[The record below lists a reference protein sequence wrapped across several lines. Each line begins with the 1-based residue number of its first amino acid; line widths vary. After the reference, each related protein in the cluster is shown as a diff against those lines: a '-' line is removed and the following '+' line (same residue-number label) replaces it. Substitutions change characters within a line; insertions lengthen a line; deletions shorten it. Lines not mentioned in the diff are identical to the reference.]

1 MKFFNREREIKE
13 ILYIMESEPQ
23 RINFIYGP
31 INGGKTSLINEI
43 INNKLDKN
51 KYVVFYIDLRGHFLS
66 KYDDFVRVLFNTYS
80 PKKSLFGRLKDYIK
94 SLINDSPNSV
104 DIPILPTLT
113 YGVLTGIPIPKNLL
127 NQLLKDKNSD
137 DVFEYLTG
145 VFESINKEGKKPIL
159 IIDELQKIGDMK
171 INGYLIYEL
180 FNYFVSLTKHKH
192 LCHILCLS
200 SDSLFIEKV
209 YNEAMLEGRCKY
221 LLVDDFDKGI
231 SLNFMDFLAKE
242 RDIKLSNEDKEL
254 IYSYVGGKP
263 MDINYVIEECKF
275 KDLKEILN
283 YLLKE
288 ETSKL
293 NMFLDVLKYS
303 EPEVEINNK
312 TIKINK
318 EDITNA
324 LKLFKD
330 NYEIPKKDIPM
341 PVSIYLIKKNFLFL
355 NPIEETLKPQSFL
368 VWNAI
373 KNII

>member
-1 MKFFNREREIKE
+1 
-13 ILYIMESEPQ
+13 
-23 RINFIYGP
+23 
-31 INGGKTSLINEI
+31 
-43 INNKLDKN
+43 
-51 KYVVFYIDLRGHFLS
+51 
-66 KYDDFVRVLFNTYS
+66 
-80 PKKSLFGRLKDYIK
+80 
-94 SLINDSPNSV
+94 
-104 DIPILPTLT
+104 
-113 YGVLTGIPIPKNLL
+113 
-127 NQLLKDKNSD
+127 
-137 DVFEYLTG
+137 
-145 VFESINKEGKKPIL
+145 
-159 IIDELQKIGDMK
+159 
-171 INGYLIYEL
+171 
-180 FNYFVSLTKHKH
+180 
-192 LCHILCLS
+192 
-200 SDSLFIEKV
+200 LFIEKV

-293 NMFLDVLKYS
+293 NMFLEILKYS
-303 EPEVEINNK
+303 EPEIEINSK
-312 TIKINK
+312 TIKINR
-318 EDITNA
+318 EDVTNA

-330 NYEIPKKDIPM
+330 NYEIPKKEIPM
-341 PVSIYLIKKNFLFL
+341 PVSIYLIKNNILFL